1 VKTYQLGWYSQ
12 YHVNLPING
21 NFNWN
26 GNLVGFAEKARATSS
41 DKMIIRIITYTTDV
55 YIHFNR
61 MIGMNINT
69 DEGGD
74 QVLVTTRKTGVGDSE
89 VSDLKSKLGANGV
102 YTIPY
107 FNGSPNS
114 LEIRV
119 NSITTT
125 SAPARANISI
135 KFGGTV
141 TSPTP
146 RPIFSS
152 DLTPIFSPVE
162 PPTRRPTLHR
172 TRPPTAV
179 PIKST
184 SKCNFNK
191 KCEAGENCNSCPCDC
206 NSQRNVYCCIG
217 GKLCNKNQCNHS
229 GRSCGK

>member
-41 DKMIIRIITYTTDV
+41 DKMIIRIITSITDV

-74 QVLVTTRKTGVGDSE
+74 QVLVATRKTGLNYERSY
-89 VSDLKSKLGANGV
+89 LASKLGANGV
-102 YTIPY
+102 HTIPN

-162 PPTRRPTLHR
+162 PPTRRPTLRR
-172 TRPPTAV
+172 TQPPTTV
-179 PIKST
+179 PIKG
-184 SKCNFNK
+184 NMHGK
-191 KCEAGENCNSCPCDC
+191 KG
-206 NSQRNVYCCIG
+206 
-217 GKLCNKNQCNHS
+217 
-229 GRSCGK
+229 